1 VRDYLKSVHLTSL
14 RLVRLTLAARLVAP
28 NIPLALRAGVKAV
41 VRVRR
46 LVTQVRINTN
56 QFTTVDGRHALHG
69 DGARA
74 VAATVAARAVNFAVV
89 LGVKVLDVDRAA
101 AVVLDHF
108 VGGVEGAAADDV
120 GRAVAFD
127 ADGVFADVFEP
138 EVFEGAG
145 AWDGGSVLI
154 VISLLGVDGRMVVSW
169 KRFLLHISEWNVL
182 EVC

>member
-1 VRDYLKSVHLTSL
+1 M
-14 RLVRLTLAARLVAP
+14 
-28 NIPLALRAGVKAV
+28 
-41 VRVRR
+41 
-46 LVTQVRINTN
+46 
-56 QFTTVDGRHALHG
+56 
-69 DGARA
+69 
-74 VAATVAARAVNFAVV
+74 
-89 LGVKVLDVDRAA
+89 
-101 AVVLDHF
+101 LDHF